1 MFLLSIVNHSC
12 VVLFFVGV
20 VVVGVVSNTFQFM
33 TVCEFVYAF
42 GCLFISGGR
51 VLPSFLFFFSFSP
64 PFSGHSSYTAK

>member
-12 VVLFFVGV
+12 VVLFFVV
-20 VVVGVVSNTFQFM
+20 VVVVVSNTFQFM
-33 TVCEFVYAF
+33 TVCGFVYAF

-51 VLPSFLFFFSFSP
+51 VLPSFIFFFSFFP